1 MLADTSK
8 NYLVLTLV
16 VVFAYLAK
24 TLISIDISHIF
35 WDLNVYDRG
44 VSDYLKGDDP
54 YRHNASLLFIYH
66 PYVLKAFVFLNDLFN
81 IKIWFI
87 CFYFFATTF
96 FIREL
101 LFLSKTAQ
109 KTFSVQKE
117 NISFVLLAAALC
129 FGDAGLHAIKTGNV
143 TIFLHFSL
151 IASFF
156 YAYRSGSIKGILSYA
171 LLITFF
177 SVIKPYLLAYVL
189 LLPYLT
195 RRNSIFYLGLL
206 ICLFCF
212 LIWVSGS
219 YLTPELYSNFMGAL
233 HYQTLGK
240 GDLGYSVFG
249 LFVHKTE
256 AFYGITFHS
265 LIMLSYL
272 LLIFLYAKVT
282 RLDWRSSYF
291 IPLLIIF
298 IIFINPRMK
307 VYDFPIAIL
316 FGYLHL
322 WLFSISQ
329 LRATKVI
336 FASMVLASV
345 PTLFGLL
352 KVRFGFEPSEILTNI
367 RIFHILGFIVV
378 LFGIINAAYVQW
390 RSVKSS

>member
-1 MLADTSK
+1 MLAGTSK
-8 NYLVLTLV
+8 NYLILILL

-24 TLISIDISHIF
+24 TLINIDISYIF

-44 VSDYLKGDDP
+44 VSDYLKDDDP
-54 YRHNASLLFIYH
+54 YRQDVSLLFIYH
-66 PYVLKAFVFLNDLFN
+66 PYVLKVFVFLNDLFN

-87 CFYFFATTF
+87 FFYFVVTAF
-96 FIREL
+96 FIREF
-101 LFLSKTAQ
+101 LFFSKAAQ

-117 NISFVLLAAALC
+117 NISLILLAAALC
-129 FGDAGLHAIKTGNV
+129 FGSAGLHAIKTGNV
-143 TIFLHFSL
+143 TIFLHFFL
-151 IASFF
+151 IAAFF
-156 YAYRSGSIKGILSYA
+156 NAHRSSSRKRILSFA

-177 SVIKPYLLAYVL
+177 SIIKPYLLAYVL

-219 YLTPELYSNFMGAL
+219 YLTPELYSNFMSAL

-249 LFVHKTE
+249 LFVSKIG
-256 AFYGITFHS
+256 AFYSIIFHS

-272 LLIFLYAKVT
+272 LLIFLYTKVT
-282 RLDWRSSYF
+282 RLDWRSSHF

-322 WLFSISQ
+322 WLSSISQ

-336 FASMVLASV
+336 FASMVLALV
-345 PTLFGLL
+345 PNLFVLL
-352 KVRFGFEPSEILTNI
+352 KVLYDFEPSGILTNTP
-367 RIFHILGFIVV
+367 IFHILGFIVV
-378 LFGIINAAYVQW
+378 LFGIINAAYGQW
-390 RSVKSS
+390 RSFKTS